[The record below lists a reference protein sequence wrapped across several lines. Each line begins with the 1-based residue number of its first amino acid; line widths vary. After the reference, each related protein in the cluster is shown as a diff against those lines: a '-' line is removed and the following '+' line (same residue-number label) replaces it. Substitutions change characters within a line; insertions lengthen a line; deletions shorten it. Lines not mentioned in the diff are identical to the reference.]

1 MKTKKSSGIT
11 KIQHHYGL
19 FERVSQL
26 VFTAAVYDPVTVSG
40 LRLRQYNLQQNLK
53 AKDFYIVI
61 KVVIWVYKECG
72 PE

>member
-1 MKTKKSSGIT
+1 MKIKKSSRTT

-19 FERVSQL
+19 FERESQL

-53 AKDFYIVI
+53 VKDFCIVI
-61 KVVIWVYKECG
+61 KVVMWVYKECG